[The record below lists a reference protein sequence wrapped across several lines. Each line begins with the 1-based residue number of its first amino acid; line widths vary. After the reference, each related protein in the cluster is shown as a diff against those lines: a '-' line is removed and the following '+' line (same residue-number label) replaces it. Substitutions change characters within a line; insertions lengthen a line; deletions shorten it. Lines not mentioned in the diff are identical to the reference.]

1 MPADATP
8 TTVLVTGSGSGI
20 GAAIARRL
28 ARDGWGVI
36 GVDLT
41 PQDDATFLA
50 GRRVCDLTDPA
61 QVATLVAGLPRVRA
75 VVHAAGFMRTAALE
89 DLDPASGEAM
99 WAVHVRAL
107 ELLATALCPAMP
119 PGGRL
124 LAIGSRTS
132 AGAAGRSQYAACKAA
147 VTALVRSWA
156 IELAPR
162 GVTANVIAPAATS
175 TPMLSDAERTVAP
188 VTPPIG
194 RFIEPDEIAAYAA
207 FILSPDAAAIT
218 GQELLICGG
227 ASL

>member
-1 MPADATP
+1 
-8 TTVLVTGSGSGI
+8 
-20 GAAIARRL
+20 
-28 ARDGWGVI
+28 
-36 GVDLT
+36 
-41 PQDDATFLA
+41 
-50 GRRVCDLTDPA
+50 
-61 QVATLVAGLPRVRA
+61 VRA

-89 DLDPASGEAM
+89 NLDPSAGQAM

-107 ELLATALCPAMP
+107 ELLAQALCPTMP

-132 AGAAGRSQYAACKAA
+132 GGAAGKSQYAACKAA

-162 GVTANVIAPAATS
+162 GITANVIAPAATA
-175 TPMLSDAERTVAP
+175 TPMLSDAGRTVAP